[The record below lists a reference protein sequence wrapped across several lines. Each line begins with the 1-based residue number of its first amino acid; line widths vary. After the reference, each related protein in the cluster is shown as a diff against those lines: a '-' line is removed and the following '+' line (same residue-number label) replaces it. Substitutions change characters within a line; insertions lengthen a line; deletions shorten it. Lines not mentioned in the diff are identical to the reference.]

1 MWLARV
7 KEIQSSHVRRVARL
21 KQVTGKG
28 QQQQKK
34 KKKEEEKRRKKKI
47 IIKSSHVWR
56 VANVKAKLVAV

>member
-28 QQQQKK
+28 QKEKKKEKKK
-34 KKKEEEKRRKKKI
+34 KKKEEEKRRKKK
-47 IIKSSHVWR
+47 
-56 VANVKAKLVAV
+56 

>member
-28 QQQQKK
+28 QKK
-34 KKKEEEKRRKKKI
+34 KKKKREKEKEKREV
-47 IIKSSHVWR
+47 KSSHVWR
-56 VANVKAKLVAV
+56 VANIKAKLVAV